1 MNAACSY
8 TLTHAH
14 AYIHTSITIRTTFT
28 GFAMAHTHTHTHNYV
43 HNDKHTYRLELWH
56 GEDTLELL
64 ESVAGILPEHM
75 LI

>member
-1 MNAACSY
+1 MQ
-8 TLTHAH
+8 HAH
-14 AYIHTSITIRTTFT
+14 THSHTHTHTFT
-28 GFAMAHTHTHTHNYV
+28 QALPSAQPLLVLPWPIHTHTHNYV